1 MLRRMVTLFG
11 WLTPPL
17 GLGLMAYSC
26 SLGPPGPGL
35 VGSRIPTTDDQRW
48 YQAITAAS
56 QAAQLA
62 QTAASSQDW
71 RQVSEHWGKSLVSLS
86 QITDQDQRSIFSQ
99 RRAQEYLHNL
109 QVAQQR
115 ARQQGLSRVFPPLG
129 SNILD
134 EQLSSY
140 YSYVAALGPP
150 DILIVGSSRAL
161 QGLDPQSLEQSL
173 ASQGYA
179 GLRVYNFGVNGATA
193 QVVSFLMRQL
203 LGPDLLPRMVIW
215 AEGSRGFNSGRL
227 DRTFAEILVS
237 PGYSTVLGGQQLSLL
252 DPMAAAL
259 PEHGTI
265 PASPITSQGFLK
277 VNDQFNPERY
287 YQSFPRVRG
296 QYDDTYRSFRLDG
309 VQRLSLEAMV
319 TFLQDRRIPLV
330 FINLPLSND
339 YLDPARLRHEREF
352 QAFLETH
359 HRAGGMVVID
369 LLEHWRWQS
378 HFFADP
384 SHINLYGARKLAGLI
399 ADHPRF
405 PRLSLGSRDDQSN

>member
-1 MLRRMVTLFG
+1 MLRRMVTFFG
-11 WLTPPL
+11 WLTGPL
-17 GLGLMAYSC
+17 GLGLIAYSC
-26 SLGPPGPGL
+26 SLAPPGPGS
-35 VGSRIPTTDDQRW
+35 VGSGMGLIPTTDDQRW
-48 YQAITAAS
+48 YQAITAAN

-62 QTAASSQDW
+62 QTAASSRDW
-71 RQVSEHWGKSLVSLS
+71 LQVSEHWGKSLVFLS
-86 QITDQDQRSIFSQ
+86 QITEQDQRSTFSQ

-129 SNILD
+129 SDILD

-161 QGLDPQSLEQSL
+161 QGLDPQFLEQSL

-179 GLRVYNFGVNGATA
+179 GARVYNFGVNGATA

-237 PGYSTVLGGQQLSLL
+237 PGFSAVQGGQQLTLQAPPAPSP
-252 DPMAAAL
+252 DP
-259 PEHGTI
+259 GTI

-309 VQRLSLEAMV
+309 VQRLSLEAV
-319 TFLQDRRIPLV
+319 VAFLQERRIPLV

-339 YLDPARLRHEREF
+339 YLDPARLRHERQF

-369 LLEHWRWQS
+369 LLEQWRWQS

-384 SHINLYGARKLAGLI
+384 SHINLYGARQLAGLI
-399 ADHPRF
+399 VDHPRF
-405 PRLSLGSRDDQSN
+405 PRLSLEPPGD